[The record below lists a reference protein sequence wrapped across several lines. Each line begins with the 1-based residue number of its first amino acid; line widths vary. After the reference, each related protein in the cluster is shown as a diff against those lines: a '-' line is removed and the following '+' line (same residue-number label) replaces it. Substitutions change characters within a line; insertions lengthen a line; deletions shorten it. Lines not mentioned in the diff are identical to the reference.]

1 MSNTVS
7 TMKVVGDE
15 EFKYDMVGKG
25 VMFFLELWHK
35 SISAEDGTVKMAL
48 FYKGNAKLKK
58 FLKEMGQNVAKE
70 CETSKTYSRQV

>member
-25 VMFFLELWHK
+25 VMFFLELWHE
-35 SISAEDGTVKMAL
+35 SIYAQDGTVKMAL
-48 FYKGNAKLKK
+48 FYEGNAKVKR
-58 FLKEMGQNVAKE
+58 FLKDQEKIVAQE